1 MEGHLPDSSLPTL
14 PGVMSLAHLRTLG
27 YDWARIKGE
36 LGDGRLRKVS
46 RGWYATPQAHV
57 WELEALASGA
67 RVGCLSGCQLHG
79 LWTPQHTE
87 AHFIVG
93 VGSLSLG
100 STWHRSPG
108 HLPRLA
114 LYRLI
119 DCLAQVIRH
128 HSPEEALMV
137 LESAVNKELLST
149 DVADILIRR
158 APVHKQRTLQFFDGD
173 AGSGSETRVRLFLQ
187 QHRFTVRPQR
197 QIAGVGA
204 VDLLV
209 GRSLIIECD
218 SAAHHTDH
226 REDRRR
232 DLAARELGYSTLR
245 LSYSQIHR
253 TWSKTSAKLLRILR
267 TGEHLTPP
275 SPVAE

>member
-1 MEGHLPDSSLPTL
+1 
-14 PGVMSLAHLRTLG
+14 MSLAHLRTLG
-27 YDWARIKGE
+27 YDSARIRGE
-36 LGDGRLRKVS
+36 LDDGRLRKVS
-46 RGWYATPQAHV
+46 RGWYATPQAHA
-57 WELEALASGA
+57 WELEALAARA

-79 LWTPQHTE
+79 LWTPQVAE

-93 VGSLSLG
+93 MGSASLS
-100 STWHRSPG
+100 STWHRSRG
-108 HLPRLA
+108 DLPRIA
-114 LYRLI
+114 LYPLS

-128 HSPEEALMV
+128 HNPEKALMV
-137 LESAVNKELLST
+137 LESAVRKELLTT
-149 DVADILIRR
+149 DVTDILIRE

-187 QHRFTVRPQR
+187 QHRFSVLSQQ
-197 QIAGVGA
+197 QISGVGA

-232 DLAARELGYSTLR
+232 DLAARELGHSTLR

-267 TGEHLTPP
+267 TGGHLTPP
-275 SPVAE
+275 SPVPE